1 MLLLLLLLL
10 LLLPVLV
17 PKPLL
22 CCCHAAALAAGLRA
36 LADQLEDEE
45 DVLLPAAVD
54 TFAADFLRARIC
66 PHPAQLPDQG
76 MWALVSCTNVPP
88 LPYYLI
94 IPWGQPSVSLSS
106 AFLCISLCAPF

>member
-76 MWALVSCTNVPP
+76 MWVTGVMYSYAPP
-88 LPYYLI
+88 HT
-94 IPWGQPSVSLSS
+94 SHTT
-106 AFLCISLCAPF
+106 

>member
-1 MLLLLLLLL
+1 MLNVT
-10 LLLPVLV
+10 LLP
-17 PKPLL
+17 
-22 CCCHAAALAAGLRA
+22 AGALAAGLRA

-76 MWALVSCTNVPP
+76 MLG
-88 LPYYLI
+88 
-94 IPWGQPSVSLSS
+94 WGYGGRPSVHQPSVGM
-106 AFLCISLCAPF
+106 AF